1 MARKKPF
8 HTHLAPVV
16 FSERGIFETKAGDQ
30 CLIAKITPVDY
41 ESLEPHVLD
50 RYTRKLKEA
59 LFLFG
64 PDYTIYQYFE
74 KRNRPEIPFRGEYA
88 NSVATKTVMAR
99 KSELEARSQHLY
111 TIEIH
116 IAVLLH
122 KSTSKAMLS
131 GVRMG
136 SVRQQ
141 LEVDRARMV
150 EALRN
155 KFETFVG
162 RLKPIP
168 GLRIEELD
176 AEATFQFLQGLVNYN
191 RARRG
196 IVKHNP
202 AKELQYQI
210 ANEEGGVKRS
220 HLEIGDSYLRMIS
233 IKDTPVSKTH
243 ALMFRELM
251 RVDTNCRICM
261 EWRQIDKEKAKKQ
274 TEDKRDSFDATKIS
288 LWKRLTTKEED
299 EQFLHKDEEAEENI
313 KNLGEALKGIARENP
328 FGHFS
333 CVVVLYDESLEQVK
347 RGCVEVA
354 KTFPAPMIE
363 ERTGSLDAFLCTI
376 PGNYQYNRRRLKL
389 PLECYADFSLVW
401 ASSTGR
407 MYNPH
412 LRDEALLL
420 LETLDRQLYGWNLHD
435 DAGNVGLYGL
445 GAPGS
450 GKSFVGGVIADN
462 VMKYDDTHV
471 LILDMG
477 HSFRHVTKKHNGTYL
492 TLRKDDRS
500 SGQMSP
506 YMAMEPTADNVS
518 FLTEFTKMLLRGDDG
533 YTLKAHEHE
542 EVTKAVAALMKQPVK
557 ERRRLSN
564 LALQGELGVR
574 LRRWQN
580 GGEYGHFFDND
591 ADCISL
597 SRFTTIDFE
606 GFHKATF
613 LVTTI
618 LYYVTERF
626 NAIVFD
632 PKKADSIKLLL
643 TDEAHYF
650 LLVGDMA
657 TQTIRNFA
665 TGRKNKFWNVFLT
678 QSPYDAENAGIG
690 PKLREVCPTTVF
702 LANPR
707 LDEARYLQMFPAIG
721 PQGVKI
727 IRELEPRKQMFVVS
741 SEGAK
746 VLEMNVSP
754 EVSVYYGR
762 DTEIDKLKDA
772 AIAEHGWEKGL
783 AIAAQSLS

>member
-8 HTHLAPVV
+8 HTHLAPAV
-16 FSERGIFETKAGDQ
+16 FSEGGIFETKAGDQ
-30 CLIAKITPVDY
+30 CLVAKVTPVDY
-41 ESLEPHVLD
+41 ESLEPPVLD

-64 PDYTIYQYFE
+64 PEFTIYQYFE
-74 KRNRPEIPFRGEYA
+74 KRNRPAIPFRGEYA
-88 NSVATKTVMAR
+88 NPVATKTVQTRQA
-99 KSELEARSQHLY
+99 ELEARSSHLY
-111 TIEIH
+111 TVEIH
-116 IAVLLH
+116 LAILLH
-122 KSTSKAMLS
+122 KATSKAMLS
-131 GVRMG
+131 AVRVG
-136 SVRQQ
+136 SVQQQ

-162 RLKPIP
+162 RLKKIP
-168 GLRIEELD
+168 GLHLEELE
-176 AEATFQFLQGLVNYN
+176 AEGTFQFLQGLVNYS
-191 RARRG
+191 RPRRG
-196 IVKHNP
+196 VVKHNP

-210 ANEEGGVKRS
+210 ANEEGAVKRS
-220 HLEIGDSYLRMIS
+220 YLEIGDSVLRVIS
-233 IKDTPVSKTH
+233 VKDTPVSKTH

-251 RVDTNCRICM
+251 RVDANCRICL
-261 EWRQIDKEKAKKQ
+261 EWRAIDKERAKKQ
-274 TEDKRDSFDATKIS
+274 TKDKRDSFDATKIS
-288 LWKRLTTKEED
+288 LWKRLTTKEEE
-299 EQFLHKDEEAEENI
+299 EQFLHKDEDAEENI
-313 KNLGEALKGIARENP
+313 RNLGEALKGIARENP
-328 FGHFS
+328 FGYFS
-333 CVVVLYDESLEQVK
+333 CHVTIYDESLEKVK

-363 ERTGSLDAFLCTI
+363 ERTGTLDAFLCTI
-376 PGNYQYNRRRLKL
+376 PGNTQYNRRKLKL
-389 PLECYADFSLVW
+389 PLECYADFSLLW
-401 ASSTGR
+401 ASSTGH
-407 MYNPH
+407 MHNPH
-412 LRDEALLL
+412 LHDEALLL

-435 DAGNVGLYGL
+435 EAGNVGMYGL

-450 GKSFVGGVIADN
+450 GKSFLGGVIADN

-477 HSFRHVTKKHNGTYL
+477 HSFTHVTKKHNGTYL
-492 TLRKDDRS
+492 TLRKDDRNT
-500 SGQMSP
+500 GQMSP
-506 YMAMEPTADNVS
+506 YLALPPTADHIS
-518 FLTEFTKMLLRGDDG
+518 FLTDFTKMLLRGEDG
-533 YTLKAHEHE
+533 YTLKPGEHE
-542 EVTKAVAALMKQPVK
+542 EAAKAVLALMKQPIEK
-557 ERRRLSN
+557 RRLSN

-574 LRRWQN
+574 LRRWQR

-591 ADCISL
+591 TDCISL

-606 GFHKATF
+606 GFRKATF

-618 LYYVTERF
+618 LYYITERF

-632 PKKADSIKLLL
+632 PKMADSIKLLL

-650 LLVGDMA
+650 LLAGDMA

-702 LANPR
+702 LSNPR
-707 LDEARYLQMFPAIG
+707 LDEARYLEMFPSLG

-727 IRELEPRKQMFVVS
+727 IRELEPRKQMYVVS

-746 VLEMNVSP
+746 ILEMNVSP

-762 DTEIDKLKDA
+762 DTETDKVKEA

-783 AIAAQSLS
+783 AMAAQRLS